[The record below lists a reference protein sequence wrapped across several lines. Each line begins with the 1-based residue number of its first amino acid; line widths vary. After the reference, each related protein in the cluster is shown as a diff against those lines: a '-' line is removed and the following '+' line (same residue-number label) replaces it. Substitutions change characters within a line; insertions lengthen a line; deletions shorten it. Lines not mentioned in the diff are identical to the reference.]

1 LSSLGESRLFSRLPH
16 IGNKENAMAGFRFVL
31 LGAGFFARKWL
42 EVIATRADVEV
53 VGIATR
59 SSERAAEL
67 KRDFR
72 LPHAVVYPEWE
83 TAVGMR
89 GADGALITIPQML
102 HPQATVLAL
111 RAGLHVLVEKPLSVD
126 IAGAR
131 TVYDEA
137 MRYPAQVVMVN
148 QNYRWRPH
156 VQAFR
161 RAVQEG
167 RIGRVGHMTIEVRQQ
182 IRRKTTDAWRE
193 AMPEP
198 FLLDFAIH
206 HFDLIRYLTGEDG
219 VRVVGQS
226 FRPSWSWYD
235 GNAAAG
241 AIVTLRSGAVV
252 QYAGTMVSLGLETP
266 QEGLVTAIG
275 EQGTLHLDGESRVR
289 LFGQGD
295 PKVLP
300 QEPIPVGELGYSLDE
315 FLGAVREKRRPAT
328 CVVEHIKSLAL
339 AFATLESSRRGQAV
353 MVEELLDFLPT

>member
-1 LSSLGESRLFSRLPH
+1 
-16 IGNKENAMAGFRFVL
+16 MAAFRVVV

-59 SSERAAEL
+59 SAARAEEL

-72 LPHAVVYPEWE
+72 LPHAVTYPEWE
-83 TAVGMR
+83 TAARITGT
-89 GADGALITIPQML
+89 DGVLITLPQMI

-111 RAGLHVLVEKPLSVD
+111 RAGHHVLVEKPLSVD

-131 TVYDEA
+131 SVYDEA
-137 MRYPAQVVMVN
+137 TRRPAQVVMVN
-148 QNYRWRPH
+148 QNYRWRSH

-167 RIGRVGHMTIEVRQQ
+167 RVGRVGHMTIEVRQQ

-206 HFDLIRYLTGEDG
+206 HFDLMRYLTGEDG

-241 AIVTLRSGAVV
+241 AIVTLQSGAVV
-252 QYAGTMVSLGLETP
+252 DYAGTMVSLGLETP

-275 EQGTLHLDGESRVR
+275 EQGTLHLDGESQVK
-289 LFGQGD
+289 LLGQGE
-295 PKVLP
+295 PRVLP
-300 QEPIPVGELGYSLDE
+300 QEPIPGGELGYALAE
-315 FLGAVREKRRPAT
+315 FLGAVKEKRTPET

-353 MVEELLDFLPT
+353 AVRALIDFLSA